1 MLFFNHPGV
10 KYHILKINR
19 KAFKRDFVNVCC
31 SFIAPIWLFWHV
43 DLILRQVAGKSLV
56 KHDVPAKRHCQEV
69 ELTHYKSVYITH
81 A

>member
-1 MLFFNHPGV
+1 M
-10 KYHILKINR
+10 
-19 KAFKRDFVNVCC
+19 KAFKRVFVNVCC

-69 ELTHYKSVYITH
+69 ELTHYKSVYKHMHKVRPAYLQRASRIYE
-81 A
+81 